1 MQSNLKNQK
10 FIFLSIFLLLLFTYP
25 LISITNRPFLF
36 AGIPVLFLY
45 VFFVWITAIIILNR
59 LADSK
64 HKESDES

>member
-25 LISITNRPFLF
+25 IISIVNRSLFF

-45 VFFVWITAIIILNR
+45 VFLIWIAAIIILYR
-59 LADSK
+59 LAGNNQK
-64 HKESDES
+64 KSDES